1 MNSISV
7 IIPVYQTESQTK
19 AAIQSVL
26 DQKVSIPVEII
37 VVFDGPSPY
46 IDELRS
52 LYPAC
57 TIVEQAHQG
66 TYAARRR
73 GLEVATGD
81 YVTFLDSDD
90 ILAPRALYTYI
101 KAYEKSRGEVI
112 IGKVS
117 PVYNKKKWLMPI
129 DDDRYFFYTRTKFNS
144 RHLTTVHGW
153 MIKKDLLND
162 LPVLET
168 RWFADTIIAHT
179 IISKLTNLTSVSYV
193 VYGRNSRS
201 TPLEGQSLYQAR
213 DITTL
218 TDISRIYGMLSA
230 HTQDNDVQKFLNT
243 WYKRFI
249 SKRGRALLER
259 STSKSQQADVFR
271 HVAYDLRRTKTRSKY
286 LQAWSTGSYFMFRSY
301 ITAVKTKR
309 TLRTARRKKIKNGLM
324 LYRLFQKMP
333 VKENL
338 VLFESFLG
346 RSYSDN
352 PKALYLKL
360 KEQRPELEL
369 VWIFSKE
376 PSDDVKEA
384 CPNWVLKNSFAY
396 YQAMARAKYWIFNTR
411 QPLSLTKREETIYLQ
426 TWHGTPL
433 KRLGLDMEE
442 VHMAG
447 TNATRYKRNFYNQAQ
462 EWNYLISPNAYS
474 SEIFKSAF
482 GFQNTM
488 LETGYPRNDL
498 LYADDQ
504 AGLISEIK
512 ARLDIPADKK
522 VVLYAPTWR
531 DDEFIA
537 RGKYRF
543 DLQLD
548 LNEMQARLGDDYVVL
563 LRMHYLIAQNMDIS
577 GHEGFAYDVSSYG
590 DIAELYLI
598 SDVLITDYSSVF
610 FDYAHLQR
618 PMIFFTY
625 DLEKYASTLR
635 GFYFDFEAVVPG
647 PLLKETDQVIDY
659 IEQID
664 TKSVAY
670 QEKYDRFLERFCS
683 LDDGTASER
692 VLAELFPNTTHS
704 TIDDETTDTE

>member
-37 VVFDGPSPY
+37 VVFDGPSTY

-52 LYPAC
+52 LYPTC
-57 TIVEQAHQG
+57 TFLEQAHQG

-144 RHLTTVHGW
+144 RHLTTIHGW
-153 MIKKDLLND
+153 MIKKD
-162 LPVLET
+162 
-168 RWFADTIIAHT
+168 F
-179 IISKLTNLTSVSYV
+179 
-193 VYGRNSRS
+193 
-201 TPLEGQSLYQAR
+201 
-213 DITTL
+213 
-218 TDISRIYGMLSA
+218 YGMLSA
-230 HTQDNDVQKFLNT
+230 HTMDNTVQKFLNT

-259 STSKSQQADVFR
+259 STSKSQQADIFR
-271 HVAYDLRRTKTRSKY
+271 HVAYDLRQTKTRSKY

-309 TLRTARRKKIKNGLM
+309 TLRTARRKKIKNGLV

-411 QPLSLTKREETIYLQ
+411 QPLSLKKREETIYLQ

-543 DLQLD
+543 DLQLN

-692 VLAELFPNTTHS
+692 VLAELFPNAS
-704 TIDDETTDTE
+704 SADAEDAE

>member
-7 IIPVYQTESQTK
+7 IIPVYQTESQAK

-26 DQKVSIPVEII
+26 DQHVSIPVEIV
-37 VVFDGPSPY
+37 VVFDGPSSY
-46 IDELRS
+46 VDDIRA
-52 LYPAC
+52 LYPTC
-57 TIVEQAHQG
+57 IIIEQSHQG
-66 TYAARRR
+66 VYAARRN
-73 GLEVATGD
+73 GVQAASGD
-81 YVTFLDSDD
+81 YVIFLDSDD

-112 IGKVS
+112 IGKIS

-129 DDDRYFFYTRTKFNS
+129 DDDRYFFYSRTKFNS
-144 RHLTTVHGW
+144 RHLTTIHGW
-153 MIKKDLLND
+153 MIKKELLQT
-162 LPVLET
+162 LPSFET
-168 RWFADTIIAHT
+168 TWFADTLIAHT
-179 IISKLTNLTSVSYV
+179 VISQLTNITSVNYI

-201 TPLEGQSLYQAR
+201 TPLDGQSLFQLR

-218 TDISRIYGMLSA
+218 SDISRIYGILSA
-230 HTQDNDVQKFLNT
+230 ETKDEEVQKFLNT

-249 SKRGRALLER
+249 SKRGRTLLER
-259 STSKSQQADVFR
+259 SSSNTQQAEVFN
-271 HVAYDLRRTKTRSKY
+271 HVAYDLKRMPTKSKY
-286 LQAWSTGSYFMFRSY
+286 LQAWSTGSYAMFKLY

-309 TLRTARRKKIKNGLM
+309 SLRTARRKKIKNGLM

-333 VKENL
+333 IKDNL

-352 PKALYLKL
+352 PKALYLHL
-360 KEQRPELEL
+360 KEKHPELEL
-369 VWIFSKE
+369 VWIFAQE
-376 PSDDVKEA
+376 PSDEVKEA
-384 CPNWVLKNSFAY
+384 CPNWVLRNSFTY
-396 YQAMARAKYWIFNTR
+396 YQYMARAKYWIFNTR
-411 QPLSLTKREETIYLQ
+411 QPLSLKKREETIYLQ

-433 KRLGLDMEE
+433 KRLGLDMED

-447 TNATRYKRNFYNQAQ
+447 TNAIRYKKNFYNQAQ

-498 LYADDQ
+498 LYADNQ

-512 ARLDIPADKK
+512 TRLNIPVDKK
-522 VVLYAPTWR
+522 IVLYAPTWR

-543 DLQLD
+543 DLQLN
-548 LNEMQARLGDDYVVL
+548 LNEMQARLGDEYVVL

-598 SDVLITDYSSVF
+598 SDILITDYSSVF

-635 GFYFDFEAVVPG
+635 GFYFDFEEVVPG

-692 VLAELFPNTTHS
+692 VLAELFPS
-704 TIDDETTDTE
+704 TAQSTVEDESTETE